1 MALFRLQRVTKMT
14 LSGGLSRGIGYAVGA
29 ALALAVTACGGDTE
43 TPAAPAT
50 TTAATA
56 STTSATPG
64 TPAGSATTPPSA
76 KTPTTPPPAKDP
88 TPAGRSITITI
99 KGKKVTPAPSTVD
112 LKKGETLTL
121 VVTSDR
127 DDEIHAHGFEV
138 EGELKAGVP
147 STITITG
154 TQAGLFEVETHEPP
168 LRLLMIAVR

>member
-1 MALFRLQRVTKMT
+1 MT
-14 LSGGLSRGIGYAVGA
+14 LSGGLARGIGYAVGA
-29 ALALAVTACGGDTE
+29 TLALTVTACGGDTE
-43 TPAAPAT
+43 TPAAPST
-50 TTAATA
+50 PTTATSSA
-56 STTSATPG
+56 TSATPSTSTG
-64 TPAGSATTPPSA
+64 SATSATTPPSA

-88 TPAGRSITITI
+88 TPAGRTITITV

-121 VVTSDR
+121 VVTSDH

-147 STITITG
+147 STITVTG
-154 TQAGLFEVETHEPP
+154 RQAGLFEVETHEPP

>member
-14 LSGGLSRGIGYAVGA
+14 LSKGIAYAVGA

-43 TPAAPAT
+43 TPAAPSTPT
-50 TTAATA
+50 TATA
-56 STTSATPG
+56 STSETPS

-154 TQAGLFEVETHEPP
+154 TQAGLYEVETHEPP